1 MAFSWAG
8 DLTGAYPV
16 IKKLPISTTSYQGQ
30 LLQWDEDSGGA
41 VELLGAATA
50 SPEATLFIAGIC
62 SGIVGSPTYDGTHKG
77 DMGTYD
83 ESQALQLANDP
94 RGPVLAEV
102 TLVTPTTLIRGPIV
116 HDTIGTALSVLT
128 NTATS
133 SDGSTITFASSHT
146 TEDNFSTAYCR
157 TGLNKGLYR
166 KITSASA
173 TAPTVTIC
181 FPYDIE
187 IGDTFVIPHIKEGFA
202 TIEFDTQKQGIAAYD
217 NLTHAFYVYVHEL
230 NLEEAGKEYAI
241 FSFSTR
247 HLL

>member
-1 MAFSWAG
+1 MAFEYAG
-8 DLTGAYPV
+8 DLSGKTPIVKLLPLAASAY
-16 IKKLPISTTSYQGQ
+16 TGQ
-30 LLQWDEDSGGA
+30 LLQWDGDAGGI
-41 VELLGAATA
+41 VEPIADATA
-50 SPEATLFIAGIC
+50 SPEATVFIAGIC
-62 SGIVGSPTYDGTHKG
+62 TGIATDPTYNSTYRG

-83 ESQALQLANDP
+83 TTQALQVANNP
-94 RGPVLAEV
+94 RGPAMAQV
-102 TLVTPTTLIRGPIV
+102 TIITPTTLIRGPIV

-133 SDGSTITFASSHT
+133 TDGSTITFASSHT

-157 TGLNKGLYR
+157 SGANEGLYR

-181 FPYDIE
+181 FPYDIA

-230 NLEEAGKEYAI
+230 NLEKAGQEYAI
-241 FSFSTR
+241 FTISSR